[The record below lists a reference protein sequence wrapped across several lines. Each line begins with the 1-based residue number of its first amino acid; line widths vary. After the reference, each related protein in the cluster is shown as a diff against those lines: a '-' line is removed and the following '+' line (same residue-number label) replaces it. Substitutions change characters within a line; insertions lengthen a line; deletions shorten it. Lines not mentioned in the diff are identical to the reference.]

1 MAVITL
7 KFSKC
12 RSAEDIHKVIK
23 EAFSFPDYYGA
34 NLDAFYDCL
43 LEQSQKRM
51 NIRIKGISHLQ
62 GTAEEC
68 AFGALNVIKDV
79 HHDFKNIKYKILS

>member
-1 MAVITL
+1 MTVVTL

-12 RSAEDIHKVIK
+12 CSAEDIHKVIK

-43 LEQSQKRM
+43 LELSKNRM
-51 NIRIKGISHLQ
+51 SIRIKGLCYLH
-62 GTAEEC
+62 GTAKEC